1 MPHTIAAIYFVD
13 KPVIQVHSNCGMT
26 ERKQDKKEQALRAKL
41 QLKQRAH
48 DMLIYEGKSKIDISV
63 ELGISRPTLNSWLKE
78 TGAED
83 KRKFVVVANEDKPI
97 GENLDKFLDASL
109 TGSLPPINKNL
120 KDAPSPEEVYDARI
134 QEKADIALAADSNMT
149 PAERYAAYI
158 AAQGIRMIR
167 DAIPN
172 IRVPTT
178 VKDLEVLDGIIRRNL
193 GLDKK
198 GGGGALKIDVNIL
211 NNSKASPKGA
221 VIDVKPN

>member
-1 MPHTIAAIYFVD
+1 
-13 KPVIQVHSNCGMT
+13 MT
-26 ERKQDKKEQALRAKL
+26 ERKQDKKEKALQAKL

-48 DMLIYEGKSKIDISV
+48 DMLVYEGKSKIDISV
-63 ELGISRPTLNSWLKE
+63 ELGVSRPTLNQWLKD
-78 TGAED
+78 TGAEE
-83 KRKFVVVANEDKPI
+83 KRKFVIVSSEDKSI
-97 GENLDKFLDASL
+97 GENLDKFLDASIS
-109 TGSLPPINKNL
+109 GSLPSSNKAPEN
-120 KDAPSPEEVYDARI
+120 APSPEEVYDARI
-134 QEKADIALAADSNMT
+134 KEKADIAMTAESNMT

-158 AAQGIRMIR
+158 AAQGIRIIR

-178 VKDLEVLDGIIRRNL
+178 VKDLEVLDGIVRRNL

-221 VIDVKPN
+221 VIDVKPE

>member
-1 MPHTIAAIYFVD
+1 M
-13 KPVIQVHSNCGMT
+13 S
-26 ERKQDKKEQALRAKL
+26 ERKQTKKETALQKKL
-41 QLKQRAH
+41 QLKQCAY
-48 DMLIYEGKSKIDISV
+48 DMFVHEGKSKIDISV
-63 ELGISRPTLNSWLKE
+63 ELGVSRPTLNQWLKD
-78 TGAED
+78 TGAEE
-83 KRKFVVVANEDKPI
+83 KKKLVIVANEDKAI

-109 TGSLPPINKNL
+109 LGELPPINKAPEN
-120 KDAPSPEEVYDARI
+120 APSPEEVYDARI
-134 QEKADIALAADSNMT
+134 QEKADIAMAAESNMT

-178 VKDLEVLDGIIRRNL
+178 VKDLEVLDGIVRRNL

-221 VIDVKPN
+221 VIDVKPD

>member
-1 MPHTIAAIYFVD
+1 M
-13 KPVIQVHSNCGMT
+13 S
-26 ERKQDKKEQALRAKL
+26 ERKQDDKEKALQKKL

-48 DMLIYEGKSKIDISV
+48 DMLVYEGKSKIDISV
-63 ELGISRPTLNSWLKE
+63 ELGVSRPTLNQWLKD
-78 TGAED
+78 TGAEE
-83 KRKFVVVANEDKPI
+83 KRKFVIVASEDKAI
-97 GENLDKFLDASL
+97 GDNLDKFLDASIS
-109 TGSLPPINKNL
+109 GSLPPVSKAPE
-120 KDAPSPEEVYDARI
+120 KTPSPEEVYDARI
-134 QEKADIALAADSNMT
+134 KEKADIAMAAESNMT

-158 AAQGIRMIR
+158 AAQGIRIIR

-178 VKDLEVLDGIIRRNL
+178 VKDLEVLDGIVRRNL

-221 VIDVKPN
+221 VIDVKPD